1 MKNQVYELHKSS
13 IGDMNAN
20 IMAMLTYVAS
30 VVVSW
35 IPVIRYFAWLVPL
48 VLFFM
53 EKQSKFVKFHAM
65 QSFVLNLACAA
76 LTFLISVIIGGIV
89 SASVVNIYAAYSAL
103 GLLGFIGF
111 LTMAV
116 CLVITVFAIIAMVK
130 AYGFKEYHIPLA
142 GGIAEKLVGNFEKN

>member
-142 GGIAEKLVGNFEKN
+142 GGIAEKTGGEF